1 MATYTIKIRN
11 LSGFVK
17 SYVCFMEPPIIASKG
32 GSPEVY
38 TNAWVTFQSITSGS
52 NDTVTYTDETSAYW
66 AQVPEQVAPGTT
78 MGVAGDIGVDTSTQD
93 TVKFLGAPE
102 TGGVGFGEF
111 SKGGARTGSFRIVSN
126 CDFNATNGYLFGLA
140 RPGNIPGIPSP
151 VATFVAQPNET
162 YDITP
167 VIKFYV
173 ADGLYVPGSIIDY
186 AQASTTAQTV
196 DFTGRSQTNVV
207 VTQASNGSFSAEY
220 Y

>member
-1 MATYTIKIRN
+1 MATYTLKVRN
-11 LSGFVK
+11 ASGFVK
-17 SYVCFMEPPIIASKG
+17 SYVWFMEPPIIGSKG

-38 TNAWVTFQSITSGS
+38 TNAWVTFQAITSGS

-66 AQVPEQVAPGTT
+66 AQATEQVAPGTT
-78 MGVAGDIGVDTSTQD
+78 MGVSGDIRVDTSQQD
-93 TVKFLGAPE
+93 TVKFLGAQA
-102 TGGVGFGEF
+102 TGGVGFGDLQ
-111 SKGGARTGSFRIVSN
+111 KGGARTGSFRIVSN
-126 CDFNATNGYLFGLA
+126 CDFNASNGYLFGLA

-186 AQASTTAQTV
+186 AQASTTGQVV
-196 DFTGRSQTNVV
+196 DFTGRSQTSVV
-207 VTQASNGSFSAEY
+207 VTHHDDGSFTAEY